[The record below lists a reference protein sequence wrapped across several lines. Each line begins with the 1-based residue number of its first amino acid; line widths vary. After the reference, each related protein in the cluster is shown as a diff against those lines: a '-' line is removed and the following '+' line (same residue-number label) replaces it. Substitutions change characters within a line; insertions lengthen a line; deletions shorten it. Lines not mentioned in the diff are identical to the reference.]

1 MTFHVCLPKDFDQP
15 LQNTGIK
22 ELPDTGQARDPK
34 LLFPYSPM
42 HNTEQK
48 AHLATERSFR
58 QYRNGVRRKI
68 WTLAILGGRRLV
80 P

>member
-22 ELPDTGQARDPK
+22 ELPDTGQAQDPK
-34 LLFPYSPM
+34 LLFPHGPM

-48 AHLATERSFR
+48 ADLATERSFR
-58 QYRNGVRRKI
+58 WYSNGVRRKI